1 MARTKLPLIG
11 PAYRA
16 RSLNVSAQRAVNC
29 YLEAG
34 ADGAPVALLGTPGTA
49 LKATLGSGPIRG
61 GIFAGGYSWF
71 VSGNTVYRLSS
82 EYASTNCG
90 TIATSSGNV
99 SLSAND
105 TQILIVDGVYGYII
119 DMATAVVA
127 QINDPDF
134 PNGVTQST
142 YQDGFFIV
150 AGNDSGQF
158 FINETPNNG
167 NLWNGLDFSSA
178 EGSPDNTISIIS
190 DHRELWLIGSDSA
203 EVWVNTGNADF
214 PFERS
219 GNVFIEHGCAAAF
232 SLDKMDNTVFWLGS
246 DSRGGIVV
254 WRANGYT
261 PTRVSNH
268 AVEFAIGQYSTISDA
283 FAFTYTHEG
292 HSFYC
297 LTFPSGNATWVYDAS
312 TNEWHERAWF
322 NPNNGSLNRWRA
334 SCHVFAFNTHLVG
347 DFENG
352 NIYSLDLDA
361 YSDNG
366 SPIKRLRS
374 TLALN
379 RDQFR
384 QFYSML
390 QIHMET
396 GVGDDVTIDPQL
408 VLRYSDDSG
417 HTWSNEIAASMGRIG
432 EYSHRAIFRRL
443 GSAYNRVFEISTTD
457 PVKFA
462 VIGAVLEFTNGN
474 A

>member
-1 MARTKLPLIG
+1 MPRTKLPFIG
-11 PAYRA
+11 AAYRS
-16 RSLNVSAQRAVNC
+16 RSLNVSAQRSVNC

-34 ADGAPVALLGTPGTA
+34 EDGAPIALYGTPGTV
-49 LKATLGSGPIRG
+49 LKASLGVGPVRG
-61 GIFAGGYSWF
+61 GIAAGGYAWF

-82 EYASTNCG
+82 SYVQTVCG
-90 TIATSSGNV
+90 TIGTSSGRV
-99 SLSAND
+99 SISAND
-105 TQILIVDGVYGYII
+105 TQILIVDGAFGYII
-119 DMATAVVA
+119 DMASAVVTMIA
-127 QINDPDF
+127 DPDF

-150 AGNDSGQF
+150 AGNSSGQF

-167 NLWNGLDFSSA
+167 NLWNGLDFASA

-190 DHRELWLIGSDSA
+190 DHRELWLIGADSA

-232 SLDKMDNTVFWLGS
+232 SLDKMDSTVFWLGS
-246 DSRGGIVV
+246 DSRGDGTV

-261 PTRVSNH
+261 PIRIGNH
-268 AVEFAIGQYSTISDA
+268 ALEYAIAHYPRIDDA
-283 FAFTYTHEG
+283 FAFTYVQEG

-297 LTFPSGNATWVYDAS
+297 LTFPSGNQTWVFDAAS
-312 TNEWHERAWF
+312 NEWHERAWF
-322 NPNNGSLNRWRA
+322 NPANGSLNRWRP
-334 SCHVFAFNTHLVG
+334 SCHVFAFGAHLVG

-352 NIYSLDLDA
+352 NIYALDLDT
-361 YSDNG
+361 YTDNG
-366 SPIKRLRS
+366 QPIKRLRS

-390 QIHMET
+390 QVVMET
-396 GVGDDVTIDPQL
+396 GVGPDDNSNPQL
-408 VLRYSDDSG
+408 VLRYSDDYG
-417 HTWSNEIAASMGRIG
+417 HTWSNEKTVSIGKVG
-432 EYSHRAIFRRL
+432 EYKNRAIFRRL

-462 VIGAVLEFTNGN
+462 VINAFIEFENGN